1 MSTDGITPLEIPN
14 PREERLSQID
24 LHVSSIPPSQDP
36 TLQALYQVDKV
47 NRAHAGSFI
56 EWRKEQ
62 EERFLQAEN
71 ERKISRMKAWGT
83 LICTIVAAVGATIT
97 AILTALH

>member
-1 MSTDGITPLEIPN
+1 MSTDGITPLEIPK
-14 PREERLSQID
+14 PQEERLSQID
-24 LHVSSIPPSQDP
+24 LHISSIPPSEDP

-71 ERKISRMKAWGT
+71 ERRLSRMKAWGT
-83 LICTIVAAVGATIT
+83 LICSIIAAIGAAISIV
-97 AILTALH
+97 LTALH